1 MTAVTVNVVGIA
13 STSSVGQAIVYGRIV
28 PDQVPNYTE
37 ITPSQSPTWSEDVP
51 NQSAYWA
58 KIAA

>member
-28 PDQVPNYTE
+28 PDYTE

-51 NQSAYWA
+51 NQSAHWA